1 MSLGVKTWSLI
12 PVLLVARLLFGQT
25 DTSNDMKHGIVTGT
39 VVENKSGAPL
49 RKAVVIIRHEQEEGT
64 GASTDALG
72 KFTLRDIDP
81 GTYQVTVER
90 DGYVATRESERRVL
104 VVKAGETNSDVKL
117 TMLPT
122 GVISGR
128 VVDSDGDPIL
138 GASVQVA
145 PLHKKKNDGSPGYVA
160 ATNDLGEYRASGI
173 APGEYKIAVSYERE
187 RGQRQ
192 VRMQRPAG
200 ADGRVVT
207 DAYPVTYYPVT
218 VNVTPRSETHGIDVQ
233 MIRTHAVRVRG
244 HVTGLSGSMGVLTIQ
259 AIGGPATSLRTSM
272 VKTAEGEFE
281 FPEVLPGK
289 YMLNAIGVMLGA
301 ENRLTASRTLDVGD
315 TDLDDVQI
323 TVSPSQTIAGRFI
336 TPEGRKLPAGV
347 IVALGCR
354 TPGDNMQAGGFAQV
368 LPDATFNIKNVSA
381 GDYDLLIKS
390 NAASDDLYIGSIRMG
405 NTDALADG
413 VHVEGSP
420 ELLEIVL
427 KANGGTAA
435 CSVKDDQGSIVPG
448 SHVVLVPDGARK
460 RQFALY
466 ADCKADAEGTC
477 KVTGTAPGDYHL
489 YAFPGDAEVDF
500 LRDPDF
506 FKPFEDHGKSASF
519 AEGQEQQVELLPV
532 PSE

>member
-1 MSLGVKTWSLI
+1 
-12 PVLLVARLLFGQT
+12 
-25 DTSNDMKHGIVTGT
+25 

-64 GASTDALG
+64 GTSTDALG

-104 VVKAGETNSDVKL
+104 VVKAGETNSDV
-117 TMLPT
+117 
-122 GVISGR
+122 
-128 VVDSDGDPIL
+128 
-138 GASVQVA
+138 
-145 PLHKKKNDGSPGYVA
+145 NGSPGYVA

-218 VNVTPRSETHGIDVQ
+218 VNVTPRLETHGIDVQ

-427 KANGGTAA
+427 NANGGTAA

-519 AEGQEQQVELLPV
+519 AEGQEQQVELQPV

>member
-1 MSLGVKTWSLI
+1 
-12 PVLLVARLLFGQT
+12 
-25 DTSNDMKHGIVTGT
+25 
-39 VVENKSGAPL
+39 
-49 RKAVVIIRHEQEEGT
+49 
-64 GASTDALG
+64 
-72 KFTLRDIDP
+72 
-81 GTYQVTVER
+81 
-90 DGYVATRESERRVL
+90 
-104 VVKAGETNSDVKL
+104 
-117 TMLPT
+117 
-122 GVISGR
+122 
-128 VVDSDGDPIL
+128 
-138 GASVQVA
+138 
-145 PLHKKKNDGSPGYVA
+145 
-160 ATNDLGEYRASGI
+160 
-173 APGEYKIAVSYERE
+173 
-187 RGQRQ
+187 
-192 VRMQRPAG
+192 
-200 ADGRVVT
+200 
-207 DAYPVTYYPVT
+207 
-218 VNVTPRSETHGIDVQ
+218 
-233 MIRTHAVRVRG
+233 
-244 HVTGLSGSMGVLTIQ
+244 
-259 AIGGPATSLRTSM
+259 
-272 VKTAEGEFE
+272 
-281 FPEVLPGK
+281 
-289 YMLNAIGVMLGA
+289 
-301 ENRLTASRTLDVGD
+301 
-315 TDLDDVQI
+315 
-323 TVSPSQTIAGRFI
+323 
-336 TPEGRKLPAGV
+336 
-347 IVALGCR
+347 
-354 TPGDNMQAGGFAQV
+354 MQAGGFAQV

-519 AEGQEQQVELLPV
+519 AEGQEQQVELQPV

>member
-104 VVKAGETNSDVKL
+104 VVKAGETNSDV
-117 TMLPT
+117 
-122 GVISGR
+122 
-128 VVDSDGDPIL
+128 
-138 GASVQVA
+138 
-145 PLHKKKNDGSPGYVA
+145 NGSPGYVA

-218 VNVTPRSETHGIDVQ
+218 VNVTPRLETHGIDVQ

-519 AEGQEQQVELLPV
+519 AEGQEQQVELQPV

>member
-104 VVKAGETNSDVKL
+104 VVKAGETNSDV
-117 TMLPT
+117 
-122 GVISGR
+122 
-128 VVDSDGDPIL
+128 
-138 GASVQVA
+138 
-145 PLHKKKNDGSPGYVA
+145 NGSPGYVA

-207 DAYPVTYYPVT
+207 DVYPVTYYPVT
-218 VNVTPRSETHGIDVQ
+218 VNVTPRLETHGIDVQ

-519 AEGQEQQVELLPV
+519 AEGQEQQVELQPV

>member
-104 VVKAGETNSDVKL
+104 VVKAGETNSDV
-117 TMLPT
+117 
-122 GVISGR
+122 
-128 VVDSDGDPIL
+128 
-138 GASVQVA
+138 
-145 PLHKKKNDGSPGYVA
+145 NGSPGYVA

-413 VHVEGSP
+413 VHVP
-420 ELLEIVL
+420 
-427 KANGGTAA
+427 
-435 CSVKDDQGSIVPG
+435 
-448 SHVVLVPDGARK
+448 LVA
-460 RQFALY
+460 
-466 ADCKADAEGTC
+466 
-477 KVTGTAPGDYHL
+477 
-489 YAFPGDAEVDF
+489 
-500 LRDPDF
+500 
-506 FKPFEDHGKSASF
+506 
-519 AEGQEQQVELLPV
+519 
-532 PSE
+532 

>member
-64 GASTDALG
+64 GTSTDALG

-104 VVKAGETNSDVKL
+104 VVKAGETNSDV
-117 TMLPT
+117 
-122 GVISGR
+122 
-128 VVDSDGDPIL
+128 
-138 GASVQVA
+138 
-145 PLHKKKNDGSPGYVA
+145 NGSPGYVA

-218 VNVTPRSETHGIDVQ
+218 VNVTPRLETHGIDVQ

-519 AEGQEQQVELLPV
+519 AEGQEQQVELQPV